1 MIPAV
6 TQSPQKET
14 IMRKTKIICTLGPA
28 SGTKEIIR
36 ELIREGM
43 NVARFNFSHGTH
55 ETHLALFRELNK
67 VRNEMGV
74 PIGTILDTKGPEIRT
89 GTFKGGKAVLKDG
102 TIFDLVT
109 EKIEGDET
117 AAWITYS
124 GLPRDLGDRKKI
136 LLDDG
141 LIELEVLEVSDTRIR
156 TRVVAGGEISDRR
169 GVNIP
174 GSRLSMPFLSERDK
188 EDLLFGIRTGF
199 DIVAASFVRMREDV
213 QQMRDFLDL
222 NGGAHIRIM
231 AKIENAEGVD
241 NLEDIIQVC
250 DSVMIARGD
259 MGVEIPFEEIPVI
272 QKRIIK
278 VASMAG
284 KQVVTATQM
293 LNSMIEHARP
303 TRAEITDVANAIY
316 DGTSVIML
324 SGETA
329 SGKYPVE
336 AVRTMVRITE
346 RAERDINYKKRF
358 FVDNMYQDAH
368 NITDAISHA
377 TCLIAYNLHANA
389 IITVTKSGTTAYMI
403 SRFRSDI
410 PIIACTPDST
420 VWRQMSLSWGVTPLM
435 VGEEKIMEVLFDH
448 AINTAKLAGHV
459 KAGDLVVLTTGVP
472 LSQSGS
478 TNLIKVAYV
487 PD

>member
-1 MIPAV
+1 
-6 TQSPQKET
+6 
-14 IMRKTKIICTLGPA
+14 MRKTKIICTLGPA
-28 SGTKEIIR
+28 SSTRETIR
-36 ELIREGM
+36 AMIEAGM

-55 ETHLALFRELNK
+55 ESHLATYLELNK
-67 VRNEMGV
+67 VRNDLGV
-74 PIGTILDTKGPEIRT
+74 SVATILDTKGPEVRV
-89 GTFKGGKAVLKDG
+89 GTFREGGITLKAG
-102 TIFDLVT
+102 EFFDLVT
-109 EKIEGDET
+109 FEAEGDQNQVSLSY
-117 AAWITYS
+117 AR
-124 GLPRDLGDRKKI
+124 LPHELGESRRI

-141 LIELEVLEVSDTRIR
+141 LIELEALEVSDERIH
-156 TRVVAGGEISDRR
+156 TRVVIGGELSNRK

-174 GSRLSMPFLSERDK
+174 GARLSIPYMSDRDK
-188 EDLLFGIRTGF
+188 EDILFGIRTGF
-199 DIVAASFVRMREDV
+199 DIVAASFVRKLEDV
-213 QQMRDFLDL
+213 KMMRDFLDE
-222 NGGAHIRIM
+222 NGGGHVRVM
-231 AKIENAEGVD
+231 AKIENAEGVA
-241 NLEDIIQVC
+241 NLEEIIKVC

-259 MGVEIPFEEIPVI
+259 LGVEIPFEEIPVI

-293 LNSMIEHARP
+293 LESMVHHSRP

-336 AVRTMVRITE
+336 AVRTMVRIALRT
-346 RAERDINYKKRF
+346 ERDINYKRRF

-368 NITDAISHA
+368 NITDAVSHA
-377 TCLIAYNLHANA
+377 ACLIAYNLSANA

-420 VWRQMSLSWGVTPLM
+420 TWRQMSLSWGVTGVM
-435 VGEEKIMEVLFDH
+435 VGEEKVMEVLFDQ
-448 AINTAKLAGHV
+448 AINSAKQAGLV
-459 KAGDLVVLTTGVP
+459 KGGDLVVLTAGVP
-472 LSQSGS
+472 LSQAGG
-478 TNLIKVAYV
+478 TNLIKVSYV

>member
-1 MIPAV
+1 
-6 TQSPQKET
+6 
-14 IMRKTKIICTLGPA
+14 MRKTKIICTLGPA
-28 SGTKEIIR
+28 SSTRETIR
-36 ELIREGM
+36 AMIEAGM

-55 ETHLALFRELNK
+55 ESHLATYLELNK
-67 VRNEMGV
+67 VRNDLGV
-74 PIGTILDTKGPEIRT
+74 SVATILDTKGPEVRV
-89 GTFKGGKAVLKDG
+89 GTFREGGITLKAG
-102 TIFDLVT
+102 EFFDLVT
-109 EKIEGDET
+109 FEAEGDQNQVSLSY
-117 AAWITYS
+117 AR
-124 GLPRDLGDRKKI
+124 LPHELGESRRI

-141 LIELEVLEVSDTRIR
+141 LIELEALEVSDERIH
-156 TRVVAGGEISDRR
+156 TRVVIGGELSNRK

-174 GSRLSMPFLSERDK
+174 GARLSIPYMSDRDK
-188 EDLLFGIRTGF
+188 EDILFGIRTGF
-199 DIVAASFVRMREDV
+199 DIVAASFVRKLEDV
-213 QQMRDFLDL
+213 KMMRDFLDE
-222 NGGAHIRIM
+222 NGGGHVRVM
-231 AKIENAEGVD
+231 AKIENAEGVA
-241 NLEDIIQVC
+241 NLEEIIKVC

-259 MGVEIPFEEIPVI
+259 LGVEIPFEEIPVI

-293 LNSMIEHARP
+293 LESMVHHSRP

-336 AVRTMVRITE
+336 AVRTMVRIALRT
-346 RAERDINYKKRF
+346 ERDINYKRRF

-368 NITDAISHA
+368 NITDAVSHA
-377 TCLIAYNLHANA
+377 ACLIAYNLSANA
-389 IITVTKSGTTAYMI
+389 IITVTKSGTTAYML

-420 VWRQMSLSWGVTPLM
+420 TWRQMSLSWGVTGVM
-435 VGEEKIMEVLFDH
+435 VGEEKVMEVLFDQ
-448 AINTAKLAGHV
+448 AINSAKQAGLV
-459 KAGDLVVLTTGVP
+459 KGGGLVVLTAGVP
-472 LSQSGS
+472 LSQAGG
-478 TNLIKVAYV
+478 TNLIKVSYV

>member
-1 MIPAV
+1 
-6 TQSPQKET
+6 
-14 IMRKTKIICTLGPA
+14 MRKTKIICTLGPA
-28 SGTKEIIR
+28 SSTRETIR
-36 ELIREGM
+36 AMIEAGM

-55 ETHLALFRELNK
+55 ESHLATYLELNK
-67 VRNEMGV
+67 VRNDLGV
-74 PIGTILDTKGPEIRT
+74 SVATILDTKGPEVRV
-89 GTFKGGKAVLKDG
+89 GTFREGGITLKAG
-102 TIFDLVT
+102 EFFDLVT
-109 EKIEGDET
+109 FEAEGDQNQVSLSY
-117 AAWITYS
+117 AR
-124 GLPRDLGDRKKI
+124 LPHELGESRRI

-141 LIELEVLEVSDTRIR
+141 LIELEALEVSDERIH
-156 TRVVAGGEISDRR
+156 TRVVIGGELSNRK

-174 GSRLSMPFLSERDK
+174 GARLSIPYMSDRDK
-188 EDLLFGIRTGF
+188 EDILFGIRTGF
-199 DIVAASFVRMREDV
+199 DIVAASFVRKLEDV
-213 QQMRDFLDL
+213 KMMRDFLDE
-222 NGGAHIRIM
+222 NGGGHVRVM
-231 AKIENAEGVD
+231 AKIENAEGVA
-241 NLEDIIQVC
+241 NLEEIIKVC

-259 MGVEIPFEEIPVI
+259 LGVEIPFEEIPVI

-293 LNSMIEHARP
+293 LESMVHHSRP

-336 AVRTMVRITE
+336 AVRTRVRIALRT
-346 RAERDINYKKRF
+346 ERDINYKRRF

-368 NITDAISHA
+368 HITDAVSHA
-377 TCLIAYNLHANA
+377 ACLIAYNLSANA
-389 IITVTKSGTTAYMI
+389 IITVTKSGTTAYML

-420 VWRQMSLSWGVTPLM
+420 TWRQMSLSWGVTGVM
-435 VGEEKIMEVLFDH
+435 VGEEKVMEVLFDQ
-448 AINTAKLAGHV
+448 AINSAKQAGLV
-459 KAGDLVVLTTGVP
+459 KGGDLVVLTAGVP
-472 LSQSGS
+472 LSQAGG
-478 TNLIKVAYV
+478 TNLIKVSYV